1 MLVHNLDLSNSDYA
15 IVVSRNFIFRADLST
30 HSRLYSTSSSSCTV
44 ESTHRR
50 ISGDLVQELAPK
62 VDDRQV
68 VARHKVRI
76 LIAESIWSGQ
86 LLHRSDPGDL

>member
-1 MLVHNLDLSNSDYA
+1 MHIRV
-15 IVVSRNFIFRADLST
+15 
-30 HSRLYSTSSSSCTV
+30 
-44 ESTHRR
+44 THRR

-68 VARHKVRI
+68 VARHEVRI

-86 LLHRSDPGDL
+86 LLHCSDPGNL